1 MRNWTKKHQELCLL
15 KKLPPVACN
24 LWQWLLRREQQAEL
38 REIDLR
44 DFQTWVGKR
53 RSQPYHRET
62 IKGGMKNLIDGGII
76 LGRKLGEYWY
86 LWDLR
91 VLDPSK
97 ILEADQKNNQGNSTG
112 KVAKPLQSV
121 EDEKELFEQQQQN
134 NTPWS
139 YQPEVIKLLE
149 DNGIPLSKPLLKR
162 HRWRS
167 LEEWTNALT
176 LYWFNGGPEVIGNPL
191 GWLNHCL
198 RQAWWNEVTIFGDW
212 WDVMV
217 KRYGNMMD
225 SEPVKRMEKLM
236 GIYRSPSPYPSFLSS
251 SAVDSSPSADSCPG
265 VDLLLPP
272 VERFP
277 SLDSCP
283 SVEPSASVDQCLSVE
298 RSLSASSCSSVDP
311 SPSAD
316 QCPSVERSPSVNPFQ
331 SNSQSSSVN
340 PFPLTNRFPLTNQP
354 VRVNSFLP
362 VDQSSLT
369 NTFSSIAR
377 FLSGDQFFPIK
388 T

>member
-15 KKLPPVACN
+15 KKLPPIACN

-44 DFQTWVGKR
+44 DFQTWVGKK
-53 RSQPYHRET
+53 RSRPYHRET
-62 IKGGMKNLIDGGII
+62 IKGGMKALINAGII
-76 LGRKLGEYWY
+76 IGRKLGEYWY

-97 ILEADQKNNQGNSTG
+97 ILEADQKNEVSNSTE
-112 KVAKPLQSV
+112 KVPKPFQSV
-121 EDEKELFEQQQQN
+121 EDEKKLFEQQQQN
-134 NTPWS
+134 NIPWS
-139 YQPEVIKLLE
+139 YEPEVIKLLE
-149 DNGIPLSKPLLKR
+149 DNDIPLSKPLLKR

-236 GIYRSPSPYPSFLSS
+236 GIFRSSSPCPSSVSS
-251 SAVDSSPSADSCPG
+251 SAVDSSPSIDSCPP
-265 VDLLLPP
+265 VD
-272 VERFP
+272 P
-277 SLDSCP
+277 S
-283 SVEPSASVDQCLSVE
+283 PSANQCLSVE
-298 RSLSASSCSSVDP
+298 RSP
-311 SPSAD
+311 SINPSLFINRFSFATEFLPTNSLF
-316 QCPSVERSPSVNPFQ
+316 PSVE
-331 SNSQSSSVN
+331 
-340 PFPLTNRFPLTNQP
+340 
-354 VRVNSFLP
+354 
-362 VDQSSLT
+362 QSSLT
-369 NTFSSIAR
+369 KTFLSIAQ
-377 FLSGDQFFPIK
+377 LMSGNQFISLK

>member
-53 RSQPYHRET
+53 RSKPYHRET
-62 IKGGMKNLIDGGII
+62 IKGGMKNLIDGGVI

-97 ILEADQKNNQGNSTG
+97 ILEADQKNDQSNSTE
-112 KVAKPLQSV
+112 KIAKPFQSV

-134 NTPWS
+134 NIPWS

-176 LYWFNGGPEVIGNPL
+176 LYWFNGGPEAIGNPL

-236 GIYRSPSPYPSFLSS
+236 GIYRSPSP
-251 SAVDSSPSADSCPG
+251 C
-265 VDLLLPP
+265 PP
-272 VERFP
+272 VAP
-277 SLDSCP
+277 SP
-283 SVEPSASVDQCLSVE
+283 
-298 RSLSASSCSSVDP
+298 SASSC
-311 SPSAD
+311 PSAD
-316 QCPSVERSPSVNPFQ
+316 ERSPSNSQSLSINPLS
-331 SNSQSSSVN
+331 SNSQSLSINPLSSN
-340 PFPLTNRFPLTNQP
+340 SQSPSTNRFPLSNQSAP
-354 VRVNSFLP
+354 VNSFLP
-362 VDQSSLT
+362 VNQSSLT

-377 FLSGDQFFPIK
+377 FLSGDQLFPIK

>member
-53 RSQPYHRET
+53 RSKPYHRET
-62 IKGGMKNLIDGGII
+62 IKGGMKNLIDTGII

-97 ILEADQKNNQGNSTG
+97 ILEADQKNEASNSTE
-112 KVAKPLQSV
+112 KVPKPLQSV

-176 LYWFNGGPEVIGNPL
+176 LYWFNGGPEAIGNPL

-236 GIYRSPSPYPSFLSS
+236 GIFRSS
-251 SAVDSSPSADSCPG
+251 SPCSSFVPS
-265 VDLLLPP
+265 
-272 VERFP
+272 
-277 SLDSCP
+277 
-283 SVEPSASVDQCLSVE
+283 
-298 RSLSASSCSSVDP
+298 SSVDP
-311 SPSAD
+311 SPSANSRPGVD
-316 QCPSVERSPSVNPFQ
+316 SSLSADSCPRVDPLLPPDSCSPVERSPSVNPFL
-331 SNSQSSSVN
+331 S
-340 PFPLTNRFPLTNQP
+340 TNRFSLTNQP
-354 VRVNSFLP
+354 APVNSFLP

-388 T
+388 I